1 MPARLILNADDF
13 GLTPGINRAIAELH
27 SAGVLTSTTLMA
39 TGPAFAD
46 AVQIALIHPR
56 LGVGCHIV
64 LTDGIPVSHPES
76 IPTLLGADGK
86 TFRPSLL
93 DFLQALLRGTIDPD
107 DIVREGLAQVQK
119 LQRAG
124 IDVTHLD
131 SHKHTHMFPTVT
143 RALLHVAERT
153 SVGAIRNPFEQPW
166 SLNLPLPVSPRTLLR
181 RLQIKL
187 LSPLENRFK
196 AHPQLRSAQSLSDPI
211 LTTDATV
218 AISATGNLTPTTLA
232 QFLHALPPTGT
243 FELVCHP
250 GYNDPDLARIPTRLR
265 ASREIE
271 RQALLTELPKFLA
284 AFASPADAPELIHF
298 GNLGIPGHQRALGHF
313 TPATGY
319 ESVL

>member
-13 GLTPGINRAIAELH
+13 GLTPGINRAIGELH
-27 SAGVLTSTTLMA
+27 LAGVLTSTTLMA

-46 AVQIALIHPR
+46 AVQVAHAHPT

-64 LTDGIPVSHPES
+64 LTDGVPVSYPES

-107 DIVREGLAQVQK
+107 DIVRESLAQVQK

-131 SHKHTHMFPTVT
+131 SHKHTHLFPTVT

-153 SVGAIRNPFEQPW
+153 SVGAIRNPFEQAW
-166 SLNLPLPVSPRTLLR
+166 SLNLPLPLSPRALLR

-187 LSPLENRFK
+187 LSPLESRFH
-196 AHPQLRSAQSLSDPI
+196 AHPQLSSAQSLSSPM
-211 LTTDATV
+211 LTTDATI
-218 AISATGNLTPTTLA
+218 AISATGNLTSTTLA

-250 GYNDPDLARIPTRLR
+250 GYNDRDLDRISTSLR
-265 ASREIE
+265 ATREIE
-271 RQALLTELPKFLA
+271 RQALQTELPKFLA
-284 AFASPADAPELIHF
+284 SSQTPPELINF
-298 GNLGIPGHQRALGHF
+298 GNLGIPGYQRAHGHF